1 MRYEPDRCRLLEL
14 YLETGISQR
23 EVHILTGYPE
33 SQLSDYAH
41 NRTTMGFATAMTISK
56 ALKLSHCE
64 LLYTWRELDKSKNVP
79 KETRR

>member
-14 YLETGISQR
+14 YKETGISQR
-23 EVHILTGYPE
+23 EVHIKTGYPE

-56 ALKLSHCE
+56 ALKLPSCD
-64 LLYTWRELDKSKNVP
+64 LLYTWREVAVSKKIP
-79 KETRR
+79 KVTRR